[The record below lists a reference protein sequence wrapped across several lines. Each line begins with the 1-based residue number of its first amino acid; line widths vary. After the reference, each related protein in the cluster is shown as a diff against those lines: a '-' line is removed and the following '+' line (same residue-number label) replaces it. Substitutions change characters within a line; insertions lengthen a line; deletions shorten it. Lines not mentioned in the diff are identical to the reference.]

1 MFCQS
6 LNLPPSHVW
15 LFIWQPS
22 GWESESFSCR
32 VTWRRHPERST
43 GYGWTSS
50 RQAPTTTTAAGV
62 GRRGAAAEAADQ
74 LLSPLL
80 PLLLSL
86 SDHLLRRGTGSISF
100 RSYYHLLP
108 AFRQLHKHSSEVL
121 FICDIFGREADSF
134 YLLSLENCSIIITLL
149 RSMWFL
155 CTFKSAARKALSN
168 WEINAV
174 L

>member
-6 LNLPPSHVW
+6 LNLPPSPIW

-80 PLLLSL
+80 PLLHSL

-100 RSYYHLLP
+100 LSYYHLLP
-108 AFRQLHKHSSEVL
+108 AFRQLHKHSSEVS
-121 FICDIFGREADSF
+121 FICDIFGREALIRF
-134 YLLSLENCSIIITLL
+134 IYWKLFNHHAALVHVTVIPVYIEVCCCNCSQLL
-149 RSMWFL
+149 RN
-155 CTFKSAARKALSN
+155 KD
-168 WEINAV
+168 AV

>member
-1 MFCQS
+1 MA
-6 LNLPPSHVW
+6 
-15 LFIWQPS
+15 
-22 GWESESFSCR
+22 E
-32 VTWRRHPERST
+32 RRWAYERDGDEGT
-43 GYGWTSS
+43 GES
-50 RQAPTTTTAAGV
+50 RQRKKVRV
-62 GRRGAAAEAADQ
+62 GRKGAAAEAADQ

-100 RSYYHLLP
+100 LSYYHLLP

-149 RSMWFL
+149 RSM
-155 CTFKSAARKALSN
+155 
-168 WEINAV
+168 
-174 L
+174 